1 MYLDKF
7 RTLIERRQ
15 LKRLVTGQS
24 TKRKMY
30 QWNTAP
36 NETMHQSRAMNTKDK
51 ASLSKSHLIRTD
63 IYYWYSEGMFA
74 CAYGTQIVI
83 IIPLSSPSSRRRFVI
98 LSYQYRKTVSRLFT
112 GTNLIYC
119 PSVNHTVHSQTLNHS
134 NRENEIT
141 TSLWNLNWSCNIV
154 YFF

>member
-1 MYLDKF
+1 M
-7 RTLIERRQ
+7 IERRQ
-15 LKRLVTGQS
+15 LKRLVTGQ
-24 TKRKMY
+24 
-30 QWNTAP
+30 AP
-36 NETMHQSRAMNTKDK
+36 NVRCISEIRHQMKPCINLGGMDTKDK

-112 GTNLIYC
+112 RTNLIYC
-119 PSVNHTVHSQTLNHS
+119 PYVNHTVRSQTLNHC

-141 TSLWNLNWSCNIV
+141 TWLWNLNWSCNIV
-154 YFF
+154 FFFF

>member
-1 MYLDKF
+1 MKY
-7 RTLIERRQ
+7 
-15 LKRLVTGQS
+15 G
-24 TKRKMY
+24 TKWKPCINLGGMD
-30 QWNTAP
+30 
-36 NETMHQSRAMNTKDK
+36 TKDK

-74 CAYGTQIVI
+74 CAYGTQTII
-83 IIPLSSPSSRRRFVI
+83 IIPLISPSSRRRFVI

-119 PSVNHTVHSQTLNHS
+119 PYVNHTVRSQTLNHC

-141 TSLWNLNWSCNIV
+141 TWLWNLNWSCNIV
-154 YFF
+154 FFFFLIYLKFQILESFFYSFVFLSSINFLI